1 MPDPAACVA
10 CGAAALA
17 PLGPVGLRP
26 GSVLSDSRPCAIAAR
41 VEVCQACGHL
51 QKRHDE
57 ADRRAIAALYADY
70 RAHHLSRGSEQ
81 PAFAAGGA
89 ATPRTQVALERI
101 LPRLP
106 LRGRLL
112 DFGCGN
118 GAALRSASRLLPGWE
133 LHGAELDAQHREEVL
148 AIPGVAGFHSGAVVP
163 ADVAAG
169 GFDLVVLWHVAEH
182 LTAPVEVLRS
192 VGALLAPGGL
202 VLVSVPDVQRT
213 VFDLSVL
220 DHVSHFSVAALARVL
235 GRAGYAVEEDG
246 SAWLHNCATLLC
258 RRGEGGGLEPKLPPA
273 PDGAWPEGRAC
284 VEALRATVE
293 QFEARAARGPYAL
306 FGVGMAS
313 LWLLGQLSRAPAVL
327 VDEDPARQGQ
337 AVGGIPVVAPDG
349 VPAGLDVL
357 LPFAPPTAR
366 ALAARLGP
374 ALPGRGLITPA
385 G

>member
-1 MPDPAACVA
+1 MPDHAACVC

-26 GSVLSDSRPCAIAAR
+26 GSVLSDSRPCAIPAR
-41 VEVCQACGHL
+41 VEVCEVCGHL

-70 RAHHLSRGSEQ
+70 RAHHLSRGNEQ

-89 ATPRTQVALERI
+89 PMPRTQVALERI

-106 LRGRLL
+106 ARGRLL

-133 LHGAELDAQHREEVL
+133 LHGADLDAQHREEVL
-148 AIPGVAGFHSGAVVP
+148 AIPGVARFHPGAVIP
-163 ADVAAG
+163 ADAAAG

-192 VGALLAPGGL
+192 VGGLLAPDGL

-213 VFDLSVL
+213 VFDLAVL
-220 DHVSHFSVAALARVL
+220 DHVSHFSVAGLGRVL
-235 GRAGYAVEEDG
+235 GRAGYAVVEDG
-246 SAWLHNCATLLC
+246 QAWLHNCATLLC
-258 RRGEGGGLEPKLPPA
+258 RRGAGGPEPRLLPPG
-273 PDGAWPEGRAC
+273 DGAWPEGRGC
-284 VEALRATVE
+284 VEALRSVTE
-293 QFEARAARGPYAL
+293 RFEACAARGPYAL

-313 LWLLGQLSRAPAVL
+313 LWLLGQLSRAPACL

-337 AVGGIPVVAPDG
+337 RVGGIPVVAPAQL
-349 VPAGLDVL
+349 PAGLDLL

-374 ALPGRGLITPA
+374 GLPGRALVGPE